1 LATRNTDSIAVRD
14 VLLSFGQLKER
25 VFMSAPSLNGLADRL
40 EAISAAY
47 AATYAIDRDGDWFLL
62 KVQEE
67 MGEMTQAWLARTGRS
82 RRDTDDGAARLPAE
96 VADVFCQ
103 LLVFARAAGVDLD
116 AAVREKWL
124 RWEAIYSLRGETPV

>member
-1 LATRNTDSIAVRD
+1 
-14 VLLSFGQLKER
+14 
-25 VFMSAPSLNGLADRL
+25 MSAPSLNALADRL

-47 AATYAIDRDGDWFLL
+47 AATYAIDRGGDWFLL

-67 MGEMTQAWLARTGRS
+67 MGEMTQAWLSRTGRS
-82 RRDTDDGAARLPAE
+82 RRDADDGAAQLPAE

-103 LLVFARAAGVDLD
+103 LLLFARAAGVDLD

-124 RWEAIYSLRGETPV
+124 RWEPIYGLRSETPA

>member
-1 LATRNTDSIAVRD
+1 MPI
-14 VLLSFGQLKER
+14 
-25 VFMSAPSLNGLADRL
+25 PSLNALANRL

-47 AATYAIDRDGDWFLL
+47 AATYAIDRSGDWFIL

-67 MGEMTQAWLARTGRS
+67 MGEMTQAWLTRTGRS
-82 RRDTDDGAARLPAE
+82 RRDKDDGEAQLAAE

-103 LLVFARAAGVDLD
+103 LLLFSRAADIDLD

-124 RWEAIYSLRGETPV
+124 RWEPVYGLQYKIPS

>member
-1 LATRNTDSIAVRD
+1 MSI
-14 VLLSFGQLKER
+14 
-25 VFMSAPSLNGLADRL
+25 PSLNTFAERL

-47 AATYAIDRDGDWFLL
+47 AATYAIDRQGDWFLL

-67 MGEMTQAWLARTGRS
+67 MGEMTQAWLAITGRS
-82 RRDTDDGAARLPAE
+82 RRDTADGAARLSAE

-103 LLVFARAAGVDLD
+103 LLLFSRAAGIDLD

-124 RWEAIYSLRGETPV
+124 RWEPVYGLQP

>member
-1 LATRNTDSIAVRD
+1 
-14 VLLSFGQLKER
+14 
-25 VFMSAPSLNGLADRL
+25 MSVPSLNTLADRL

-47 AATYAIDRDGDWFLL
+47 AATYAIDRGGDWFLL

-67 MGEMTQAWLARTGRS
+67 MGEMTQAWLTRTGRS
-82 RRDTDDGAARLPAE
+82 RRDADDGTAQLPAE

-103 LLVFARAAGVDLD
+103 LLLFARAAGVDLD

-124 RWEAIYSLRGETPV
+124 RWEPIYGLRSETPA